1 MRIIYFLMI
10 CAIADLNA
18 KSEVPEK
25 ISNMKSLKSDKVNV
39 RVGPGEDYPI
49 VYRYLR
55 KGIPVQVIAEFKTWI
70 KIRDKDGDEGW
81 VANRLLSNKNT
92 VIISKNT
99 ILYTKPLEKSIKL
112 AIVEKGV
119 IAEKVEENSGFLKIK
134 LNTKT
139 GWIKKD
145 DVWGVD
151 V

>member
-1 MRIIYFLMI
+1 
-10 CAIADLNA
+10 
-18 KSEVPEK
+18 
-25 ISNMKSLKSDKVNV
+25 VNV
-39 RVGPGEDYPI
+39 RVGLGEDYPI

-55 KGIPVQVIAEFKTWI
+55 KGIPVQVMAEFKTWV

-92 VIISKNT
+92 IIISKNT

-119 IAEKVEENSGFLKIK
+119 IAEKIEENSGFLKIK

-151 V
+151 L